1 MKPSPQINLTVKL
14 GSGSQMRDCVCGD
27 VSQRIRQTVNVMEVA
42 FGGNGPGSSID
53 SQKMQNDLCRKGRTE
68 LGPESQ
74 GGRTR
79 AEQEG

>member
-1 MKPSPQINLTVKL
+1 
-14 GSGSQMRDCVCGD
+14 MRDCVCGD
-27 VSQRIRQTVNVMEVA
+27 VSQRIRQTVNVMEVV

-53 SQKMQNDLCRKGRTE
+53 SQKTQNNLCRKGRTE

-74 GGRTR
+74 GGRTG